1 MLHLHAIDIVI
12 IVAYLLST
20 VLIGYWVSKRASQS
34 MQNYFLGGNAM
45 PWYMLGISNASGMF
59 DISGTMLLVSW
70 MFVYGLKSVWIPW
83 LWPTFNQVFLMVYL
97 SAWLRRSKV
106 MTGAE
111 WIKTRFGTGPGA
123 QLSHVIV
130 VIYAFVSIIG
140 FFTYAFK
147 GIGKFAQTYLPWH
160 LSANEYALILI
171 AITAIYV
178 IKGGMIS
185 VVITEVVQFFI
196 LSIAS
201 FAVGIIAMSKVAPDM
216 LRRVVPAGWDNI
228 FFGWHLNLDWSTLLP
243 AATAKIADDRYELF
257 GFFVMMLL
265 FKGIPIS
272 AAGPAPNYDMQRVLS
287 AKNPREASIMSAWV
301 NVVLTPPRYFL
312 VIGLT
317 VLAAAFFGPDLRAMG
332 THLDFELVLPQAL
345 GRFVP
350 MGLLGFLIA
359 GLLAAFMSNF
369 AATVNAAPPY
379 FVNDIYKR
387 YINPNASPKTYVRLS
402 YLASFTVIVIGVIF
416 GWSVTSVNEVVVW
429 IVSGLW
435 GGYTASNV
443 LKWYWWRFNG
453 YGYFWGMVTGIAS
466 ALAMPRIAPLF
477 PFVQHLMAK
486 FTINMEVVI
495 IFPLVVG
502 ISLIGCL
509 LGTLLTKPESDE
521 VLMDFYR
528 RVRPWGFWGPVLR
541 KVLAEDPGF
550 KRNRDFF
557 RDMFNIAI
565 GIVWQVSLVA
575 LPLYIVIQEFQRA
588 AIALGAIL
596 VTSLILKFTWYDHLN
611 EREVETDKAAA
622 NDVSQEVTEML
633 LATQAE
639 ANVTSLDHAALF
651 AKYGFYAGLAAMFAF
666 PRVWGAVGMAIIGA
680 VCAGGG
686 SALGSAV
693 GLFFDALNLKPAE
706 GDHLPSKLPLAAS
719 ALVLGIIGLVAWYL
733 PMAGLPITITGFM
746 LGRSALLS
754 THRSLA
760 LKGMGLSL
768 VGLLLSAVNA
778 YVGALMMVQAGMAA
792 HGY

>member
-20 VLIGYWVSKRASQS
+20 VFIGYWVSKRASQS

-83 LWPTFNQVFLMVYL
+83 LWPTFNQIFLMVYL

-123 QLSHVIV
+123 QLSHLIV

-140 FFTYAFK
+140 FFSYAFK
-147 GIGKFAQTYLPWH
+147 GIGKFAETFLPWH

-201 FAVGIIAMSKVAPDM
+201 FAVGIIAMRRVAPEM
-216 LRRVVPAGWDNI
+216 LHRWVPAGWDNI
-228 FFGWHLNLDWSTLLP
+228 FFGWHLNLDWATLLP
-243 AATAKIADDRYELF
+243 AATAKISQDGYGLF
-257 GFFVMMLL
+257 GFFVIMLL

-287 AKNPREASIMSAWV
+287 AKTPREASMMSAWV

-317 VLAAAFFGPDLRAMG
+317 VLAAAFYNPNLRAMG
-332 THLDFELVLPQAL
+332 TDMDFERVLPMAL
-345 GRFVP
+345 GQFVP
-350 MGLLGFLIA
+350 AGLLGFLIA

-387 YINPNASPKTYVRLS
+387 LINPHAAPKTYVRLS
-402 YLASFTVIVIGVIF
+402 YLASFAVVVIGVAI
-416 GWSVTSVNEVVVW
+416 GWKVTSVNAVVVW

-466 ALAMPRIAPLF
+466 ALGLPPVVAQVPA
-477 PFVQHLMAK
+477 VQRLLAAYS
-486 FTINMEVVI
+486 INMDVAI

-550 KRNRDFF
+550 KRNMDFF

-596 VTSLILKFTWYDHLN
+596 VTSLVLKFTWYDHLAV
-611 EREVETDKAAA
+611 REVETDKAAA
-622 NDVSQEVTEML
+622 GN
-633 LATQAE
+633 
-639 ANVTSLDHAALF
+639 
-651 AKYGFYAGLAAMFAF
+651 
-666 PRVWGAVGMAIIGA
+666 R
-680 VCAGGG
+680 
-686 SALGSAV
+686 
-693 GLFFDALNLKPAE
+693 
-706 GDHLPSKLPLAAS
+706 
-719 ALVLGIIGLVAWYL
+719 
-733 PMAGLPITITGFM
+733 
-746 LGRSALLS
+746 
-754 THRSLA
+754 
-760 LKGMGLSL
+760 
-768 VGLLLSAVNA
+768 
-778 YVGALMMVQAGMAA
+778 
-792 HGY
+792 